1 MEHNMTT
8 DTTTLLALFDEDK
21 LDPAANA
28 IEKLHEM
35 GIPDDG
41 INVISG
47 VPLAHKILGRP
58 HPSTNV
64 SRLALGGA
72 IAGFFFGAF
81 LNYGTPYLYY
91 VPVGGQYITP
101 IPPGMILIFE
111 MTMLF
116 ALLAT
121 FLGVFLD
128 SYFPNYR
135 PMEYVPEISDGK
147 IGIFFK
153 YPSGEHEKFVD
164 AMSAFG
170 AESVRPVE
178 AQQL

>member
-1 MEHNMTT
+1 MS
-8 DTTTLLALFDEDK
+8 DTTLLALFEDI
-21 LDPAANA
+21 DPAADA

-35 GIPDDG
+35 GVTDDN

-47 VPLAHKILGRP
+47 VPVTHKMLGRP
-58 HPSTNV
+58 HPWTNV
-64 SRLALGGA
+64 SRLAFGGA
-72 IAGFFFGAF
+72 VAGFCFGVF
-81 LNYGTPYLYY
+81 LNYGTPYLYP

-116 ALLAT
+116 ALLST

-135 PMEYVPEISDGK
+135 PLEYVPEISDGK
-147 IGIFFK
+147 IGVFFK
-153 YPSGEHEKFVD
+153 HPQGEQEKFVE
-164 AMSAFG
+164 ALSTLG

>member
-1 MEHNMTT
+1 MA
-8 DTTTLLALFDEDK
+8 DITLLALFEDI
-21 LDPAANA
+21 DPAADA
-28 IEKLHEM
+28 IEKLRHM
-35 GIPDDG
+35 GVTDDR
-41 INVISG
+41 INVLSG
-47 VPLAHKILGRP
+47 APIPYKMLGRP
-58 HPSTNV
+58 HPHTNV
-64 SRLALGGA
+64 SKLSLGGA
-72 IAGFFFGAF
+72 IAGALFGLF
-81 LNYGTPYLYY
+81 LNFGTPNMYY

-101 IPPGMILIFE
+101 IPPGLIVLFE

-135 PMEYVPEISDGK
+135 PMEYTPEISDGK

-153 YPSGEHEKFVD
+153 CAENEQTKIAD
-164 AMSAFG
+164 ALGVLG
-170 AESVRPVE
+170 AETIKPVE

>member
-1 MEHNMTT
+1 MTT

>member
-1 MEHNMTT
+1 MT
-8 DTTTLLALFDEDK
+8 DTTLLAVFSDI
-21 LDPAANA
+21 DPTADA

-35 GIPDDG
+35 GVTDEN
-41 INVISG
+41 INIISG
-47 VPLAHKILGRP
+47 VPIMHKMLGRP

-72 IAGFFFGAF
+72 IAGFAFGLF
-81 LNYGTPYLYY
+81 LNFGTPNLYA
-91 VPVGGQYITP
+91 VHVGGQYITP
-101 IPPGMILIFE
+101 IPPGLIILFE

-116 ALLAT
+116 ALLSS

-135 PMEYVPEISDGK
+135 PLEYVAEVSDGK
-147 IGIFFK
+147 IAIFFK
-153 YPSGEHEKFVD
+153 CDEKDQKKFTD
-164 AMSAFG
+164 ALKKLG
-170 AESVRPVE
+170 AESIKPAE

>member
-1 MEHNMTT
+1 MS
-8 DTTTLLALFDEDK
+8 DTTLLALFGDI
-21 LDPAANA
+21 DPAANA

-35 GIPDDG
+35 GIPDG
-41 INVISG
+41 NINVISG
-47 VPLAHKILGRP
+47 VPVTHKMLGRP

-72 IAGFFFGAF
+72 VIGFFFGVF
-81 LNYGTPYLYY
+81 LNFGTPNLYT
-91 VPVGGQYITP
+91 VHVGGQYITP
-101 IPPGMILIFE
+101 VPPGLIIMFE

-116 ALLAT
+116 ALLST

-135 PMEYVPEISDGK
+135 PLDYVAEVSDGK
-147 IGIFFK
+147 IAVFFK
-153 YPSGEHEKFVD
+153 CPEDDQKNFID
-164 AMSAFG
+164 ALSKLG
-170 AESVRPVE
+170 AESIKPAE

>member
-1 MEHNMTT
+1 MSEI
-8 DTTTLLALFDEDK
+8 TLLALFEDI
-21 LDPAANA
+21 DPAASGV
-28 IEKLHEM
+28 EKLHEL
-35 GIPDDG
+35 GITDEK

-47 VPLAHKILGRP
+47 VPIAHKMLGRP
-58 HPSTNV
+58 HPWTNV
-64 SRLALGGA
+64 SKLSMGGA
-72 IAGFFFGAF
+72 IAGFCFGLF
-81 LNYGTPYLYY
+81 LNFWTPNLYF

-101 IPPGMILIFE
+101 VPPGLIITFE

-135 PMEYVPEISDGK
+135 PLEYVAEVSDGK
-147 IGIFFK
+147 IAVFFK
-153 YPSGEHEKFVD
+153 CAKDDNKKFTD
-164 AMSAFG
+164 ALKKIG
-170 AESVRPVE
+170 ALSVEITE

>member
-1 MEHNMTT
+1 MSEV
-8 DTTTLLALFDEDK
+8 TLLAVFNDI
-21 LDPAANA
+21 DPAADA
-28 IEKLHEM
+28 IEKLHEA
-35 GIPDDG
+35 GIQDEN

-47 VPLAHKILGRP
+47 VPVAHKMLGRP
-58 HPSTNV
+58 HPHTNV
-64 SRLALGGA
+64 SRLSMGGA
-72 IAGFFFGAF
+72 IAGFFFGLF
-81 LNYGTPYLYY
+81 LNWGTPNLYT
-91 VPVGGQYITP
+91 VLVGGQYVTP
-101 IPPGMILIFE
+101 IPPGLILVFE

-147 IGIFFK
+147 IAVFFK
-153 YPSGEHEKFVD
+153 CSDDDQKKITEAMEKL
-164 AMSAFG
+164 G
-170 AESVRPVE
+170 AESIKTAE

>member
-1 MEHNMTT
+1 MS
-8 DTTTLLALFDEDK
+8 DTTLLALFEEI
-21 LDPAANA
+21 DPAADA
-28 IEKLHEM
+28 IEKLHEL
-35 GIPDDG
+35 GVTDDR

-47 VPLAHKILGRP
+47 VPVAHKMLGRP
-58 HPSTNV
+58 HPESNV

-72 IAGFFFGAF
+72 AGGFIFGLF
-81 LNYGTPYLYY
+81 LNFGTPYLYG
-91 VPVGGQYITP
+91 VHVGGQYITP
-101 IPPGMILIFE
+101 IPPGMIVLFE

-135 PMEYVPEISDGK
+135 PLDYVPEISDGK
-147 IGIFFK
+147 IGVFFK
-153 YPSGEHEKFVD
+153 CAQDEQKKFMD
-164 AMSAFG
+164 ALGTLG
-170 AESVRPVE
+170 AESIKPVE